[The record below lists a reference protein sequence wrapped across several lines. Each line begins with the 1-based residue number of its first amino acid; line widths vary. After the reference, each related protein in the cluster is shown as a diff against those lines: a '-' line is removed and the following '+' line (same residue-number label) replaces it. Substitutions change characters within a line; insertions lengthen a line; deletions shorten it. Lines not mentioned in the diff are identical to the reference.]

1 MNDSEQHHLFQ
12 NNYHALFTYAYRYV
26 MLRVPHKQDAED
38 IVSLAFMH
46 AYEHIEQYNA
56 ARGTMQQWLT
66 GILKYRIID
75 YWRQQRIVLSIE
87 DIELLN
93 YVEKT
98 CERDLDLDGKLLFE
112 QLMKK
117 LPIALQTLF
126 ILRYI
131 DDFTYEQ
138 IATIVHK
145 KPAAI
150 RKTFSLL
157 HKRLQT
163 EFQSL

>member
-1 MNDSEQHHLFQ
+1 MNDSEQQHMFQ
-12 NNYHALFTYAYRYV
+12 NEYHDLFTYAYRYV
-26 MLRVPHKQDAED
+26 VLRVPHRQDAED
-38 IVSLAFMH
+38 IVSAAVMS
-46 AYEHIEQYNA
+46 AYERLHQFNPS
-56 ARGTMQQWLT
+56 RGTLQQWLT

-75 YWRQQRIVLSIE
+75 YWKQQRMVLSIE

-98 CERDLDLDGKLLFE
+98 CERDADLDGKLLFE

-117 LPIALQTLF
+117 LPPALQTLF

-145 KPAAI
+145 NPATI
-150 RKTFSLL
+150 RKTFSLM
-157 HKRLQT
+157 HKRLQL